1 MSGLRATWAA
11 LLALPGLALAAGNEP
26 GRAESAA
33 SAVPPLPGGGML
45 AQLTLG
51 LAVVL
56 VLAIGLSWFLR
67 RYALPRGGAIRVIGG
82 LPLGSRER
90 LLLIEVDEARL
101 LLGITP
107 SQIQTLHVFAPV
119 TSRPAETVPFEIASL
134 SQTPESSHV
143 ASKS

>member
-1 MSGLRATWAA
+1 
-11 LLALPGLALAAGNEP
+11 
-26 GRAESAA
+26 ESAA